1 MHLNLFLQWL
11 AANIDASN
19 AIRVWL
25 AADKLSLLNLKDVCF
40 DYILAHKQE
49 VLRRVDLGQLPV
61 DVLNTILA
69 HREVQDQVVSL
80 NTHKPNELSSNLL
93 TVIICR
99 SFPLVETQATSTLHS
114 IHPSAL
120 STLMIGERANNNSVP
135 PSELILKLKN
145 CGTS

>member
-80 NTHKPNELSSNLL
+80 NTHKPNELSLSSYADLFL
-93 TVIICR
+93 WWRLGRRALFIPFIH
-99 SFPLVETQATSTLHS
+99 LHFQ
-114 IHPSAL
+114 P
-120 STLMIGERANNNSVP
+120 
-135 PSELILKLKN
+135 
-145 CGTS
+145 

>member
-80 NTHKPNELSSNLL
+80 NTHKPNELSLNLSHCHHMQ
-93 TVIICR
+93 IFSFGGDSGDEHSSFHSSICTFNLDDR
-99 SFPLVETQATSTLHS
+99 
-114 IHPSAL
+114 
-120 STLMIGERANNNSVP
+120 
-135 PSELILKLKN
+135 
-145 CGTS
+145 